1 MDQTDHGCE
10 ECLRGREGKTAYG
23 IYVAM
28 NQQIIKARS
37 LASEDSGSLT
47 NCGYD
52 DGTVRDVTRRA
63 YSSRT

>member
-1 MDQTDHGCE
+1 MDAKNVCADAT
-10 ECLRGREGKTAYG
+10 T
-23 IYVAM
+23 V
-28 NQQIIKARS
+28 
-37 LASEDSGSLT
+37 ASEDSGSLT